1 MPVFKTQFHPHD
13 RVTANGGSPIRILY
27 SPKFD
32 EKGVM
37 ELVECGKENLYEFIQ
52 SHAESCDIHV
62 ILERFA
68 RGDVS
73 ALEKVQGVY
82 GDFSNMPNSYADM
95 LNLVRDAESAFMKMP
110 VEERAKYGHSFE
122 RWLTEFT
129 PTLPGSETVA
139 APKLLTEKEVEKVS
153 EVVNS

>member
-1 MPVFKTQFHPHD
+1 MKFKTQFDVHE
-13 RVTANGGSPIRILY
+13 RVHSNLGSPVRILY

-37 ELVECGKENLYEFIQ
+37 ELVESGKENLYEFIQ

-73 ALEKVQGVY
+73 AIEKVQGVY
-82 GDFSNMPNSYADM
+82 GDFSNMPKSYADM
-95 LNLVRDAESAFMKMP
+95 LNLVRDAESAFMGLT

-122 RWLTEFT
+122 RWLAEFS
-129 PTLPGSETVA
+129 PSVPADSFRSVEPSIEET
-139 APKLLTEKEVEKVS
+139 VEKVADVAS
-153 EVVNS
+153 T

>member
-13 RVTANGGSPIRILY
+13 RVAANGGSPIRILY

-32 EKGVM
+32 ERGVM
-37 ELVECGKENLYEFIQ
+37 ELVESGKENLYEFIQ

-82 GDFSNMPNSYADM
+82 GDFSNLPNSYADM

-139 APKLLTEKEVEKVS
+139 ASKLPTEKEVEKVS